1 MAKKR
6 HRTAYQ
12 KHTAAIEKEGK
23 KQCMLLYSAT
33 ALALYRYWGKKKT
46 TIVSLFD
53 ISGEAWEKCAEDTMH
68 SMIELCDKETGI
80 EIQNETGKS
89 WKDLPYMN
97 ATLDVGKMS
106 NAQMAYMRIRQKAW
120 VAPQIMACM
129 MVSLH
134 RKYGFGFERLSRLYN
149 QIDAIRT
156 EYNLDPD
163 KLREACREETH
174 IDVHEVY
181 TRPREGKVV

>member
-12 KHTAAIEKEGK
+12 KATADLEAEMHRQCAI
-23 KQCMLLYSAT
+23 LYSAT
-33 ALALYRYWGKKKT
+33 ALALYRHWNKGT
-46 TIVSLFD
+46 EAITRLLD
-53 ISGEAWEKCAEDTMH
+53 ITGEAWHTCAMDNSK
-68 SMIELCDKETGI
+68 SMIQMCEEETGI
-80 EIQNETGKS
+80 EIKNETGKS
-89 WKDLPYMN
+89 WRDLAYLNNSYPAM
-97 ATLDVGKMS
+97 T
-106 NAQMAYMRIRQKAW
+106 NAQWAYMRIRQKQW
-120 VAPQIMACM
+120 IAPQVMACI
-129 MVSLH
+129 MVALH

-156 EYNLDPD
+156 EYSLDPD

-181 TRPREGKVV
+181 TRPREEKISV

>member
-1 MAKKR
+1 M
-6 HRTAYQ
+6 T
-12 KHTAAIEKEGK
+12 
-23 KQCMLLYSAT
+23 
-33 ALALYRYWGKKKT
+33 
-46 TIVSLFD
+46 
-53 ISGEAWEKCAEDTMH
+53 
-68 SMIELCDKETGI
+68 
-80 EIQNETGKS
+80 
-89 WKDLPYMN
+89 
-97 ATLDVGKMS
+97 
-106 NAQMAYMRIRQKAW
+106 NAQWAYMRIRQKQW
-120 VAPQIMACM
+120 IAPQIMACI
-129 MVSLH
+129 MVALH

>member
-12 KHTAAIEKEGK
+12 KANAELEAEGR
-23 KQCMLLYSAT
+23 KQCMLLYSAA
-33 ALALYRYWGKKKT
+33 ALALRRHWGKGKQA
-46 TIVSLFD
+46 ILSLFE
-53 ISGEAWEKCAEDTMH
+53 ITGSVWRSCAETNLH
-68 SMIELCDKETGI
+68 SMIEMCYEETGI
-80 EIQNETGKS
+80 EIQNGDGKS
-89 WKDLPYMN
+89 WKDLPYFN
-97 ATLDVGKMS
+97 ATLNTQRMS
-106 NAQMAYMRIRQKAW
+106 NAQWVYMRQQQKKW
-120 VAPQIMACM
+120 IAPQVMACI
-129 MVSLH
+129 MVALH

-156 EYNLDPD
+156 EYSLDPD
-163 KLREACREETH
+163 KLREVCREETH

>member
-1 MAKKR
+1 MAKRK

-12 KHTAAIEKEGK
+12 KATADLEAEMHRQCAI
-23 KQCMLLYSAT
+23 LYSTT
-33 ALALYRYWGKKKT
+33 ALALHRHWNKGT
-46 TIVSLFD
+46 QAITRLLD
-53 ISGEAWEKCAEDTMH
+53 ITGEVWHACATDNTK
-68 SMIELCDKETGI
+68 SMVQMCEEETGI
-80 EIQNETGKS
+80 EIKNETGKS
-89 WKDLPYMN
+89 WRDLAYLNNSFPQM
-97 ATLDVGKMS
+97 T
-106 NAQMAYMRIRQKAW
+106 NAQWAYMRIRQKQW
-120 VAPQIMACM
+120 IAPQIMACI
-129 MVSLH
+129 MVALH

-181 TRPREGKVV
+181 TRPREGKEVV

>member
-1 MAKKR
+1 MAKRK

-12 KHTAAIEKEGK
+12 KATADLEAEMHRQCAI
-23 KQCMLLYSAT
+23 LYSAT
-33 ALALYRYWGKKKT
+33 ALALHRHWNKGT
-46 TIVSLFD
+46 EAITRLLD
-53 ISGEAWEKCAEDTMH
+53 ITGEVWHACATDNTK
-68 SMIELCDKETGI
+68 SMIEMCYKETGI
-80 EIQNETGKS
+80 EVQNERGESWENIAYLNNSYPQMTNAQYVYMRMRQKS
-89 WKDLPYMN
+89 W
-97 ATLDVGKMS
+97 
-106 NAQMAYMRIRQKAW
+106 I
-120 VAPQIMACM
+120 APQIMACI
-129 MVSLH
+129 MVALH

-181 TRPREGKVV
+181 TRPREGKEVV